1 MLSKQDTTNIQERD
15 PTEILEEEPHLS
27 DKADCPSRRKT
38 KLERAEFKNK
48 QKRNA
53 DFAAERLKSKFI
65 WYRFSRQNLKETNL
79 KPLIHAEEFSN
90 FSTMSTVGTN
100 SNNPSAT
107 KDFWGFDQ
115 EQKSTKLPVLRI
127 TELTPDAKNGVKKS
141 SSISMGNIIINFNK
155 ESVLG
160 EKDKLK
166 TLRIIL

>member
-1 MLSKQDTTNIQERD
+1 M
-15 PTEILEEEPHLS
+15 
-27 DKADCPSRRKT
+27 
-38 KLERAEFKNK
+38 
-48 QKRNA
+48 
-53 DFAAERLKSKFI
+53 
-65 WYRFSRQNLKETNL
+65 

-115 EQKSTKLPVLRI
+115 EQKSTKLPGLRI
-127 TELTPDAKNGVKKS
+127 TELTPDEKNGVKKS
-141 SSISMGNIIINFNK
+141 CITMGNIIINFNK
-155 ESVLG
+155 GSVLA